1 MLPSR
6 LALPA
11 WTILRMAGKG
21 RSATPQDRPP
31 RLKAVRKGFANLS
44 LNDLRAE
51 LPVLTGWVLVLVF
64 FTVGKGWSTDF
75 SNLAVTAAAFV
86 VLFAAMI
93 WCAFGVVRHAEV
105 LAEDLGEPY
114 GTLILT
120 LAVISIEV
128 TVMATVMLSGNP
140 NPTLP
145 RDTVYAVL
153 MIVLNGMVGLAI
165 VIGALRHRQQQYN
178 LQGALAFLAVI
189 SSLAVLSL
197 VLPTFAHSTADGSL
211 TRLQAIVFGVL
222 TALLYVAFLAA
233 QTMRHRSFFVEQQGS
248 AEGAAHAVRG
258 PRHSLAVH
266 AVLLIATLLPV
277 VLLSKPLAHII
288 DYGIEEM
295 GAPTALGGIAIALLV
310 LAPEGLS
317 ALQAASRNQLQRA
330 VNLSL
335 GSALS
340 TIGLTIPTMLA
351 LSLAFGIQLEIGLAP
366 GEVVM
371 LVLTLFI
378 AKMTFSGAPTNF
390 ILGSVHLL
398 VFAAF
403 IVLVFSP

>member
-1 MLPSR
+1 MSKARTKTTRPAVSR
-6 LALPA
+6 EAAP
-11 WTILRMAGKG
+11 
-21 RSATPQDRPP
+21 
-31 RLKAVRKGFANLS
+31 KGFAS
-44 LNDLRAE
+44 LALADLRAE
-51 LPVLTGWVLVLVF
+51 LPMLAGWVLALIF
-64 FTVGKGWSTDF
+64 LTAGKSWSTDF
-75 SNLAVTAAAFV
+75 SRPAVTIAAFA
-86 VLFAAMI
+86 VLFAAMV
-93 WCAFGVVRHAEV
+93 WCAFSVVRHAEV
-105 LAEDLGEPY
+105 LAEYLGEPY

-120 LAVISIEV
+120 LAAITIEV
-128 TVMATVMLSGNP
+128 TVMATVMLGGKP

-153 MIVLNGMVGLAI
+153 MIVLNGMVGAAI

-222 TALLYVAFLAA
+222 TALLYVAFLGA

-258 PRHSLAVH
+258 PKHRPAVH
-266 AVLLIATLLPV
+266 AVLLVGTLLPV
-277 VLLSKPLAHII
+277 VLLSKPLARII
-288 DYGIEEM
+288 DFGIEEA
-295 GAPTALGGIAIALLV
+295 GAPTALGGIVIALLV

-351 LSLAFGIQLEIGLAP
+351 LSLAFGIPLEIGLAP

-390 ILGSVHLL
+390 VLGSVHLL

-403 IVLVFSP
+403 IVLVMSP

>member
-1 MLPSR
+1 MSQGR
-6 LALPA
+6 AAETTKPA
-11 WTILRMAGKG
+11 Q
-21 RSATPQDRPP
+21 SADTPRH
-31 RLKAVRKGFANLS
+31 RRTSWREA
-44 LNDLRAE
+44 LRAE
-51 LPVLTGWVLVLVF
+51 LPMLAGWTLVLVF
-64 FTVGKGWSTDF
+64 FTIGKSWSTDF
-75 SNLAVTAAAFV
+75 SRPTVTLAAFV

-93 WCAFGVVRHAEV
+93 WCAFAVVRHAEV

-120 LAVISIEV
+120 LAVITIEV
-128 TVMATVMLSGNP
+128 TVMATVMLGGNP

-153 MIVLNGMVGLAI
+153 MIVLNGMVGLSI

-178 LQGALAFLAVI
+178 LEGALAFLAVI

-197 VLPTFAHSTADGSL
+197 VLPTFTHSTAHGSL
-211 TRLQAIVFGVL
+211 TRLQAVVFGL
-222 TALLYVAFLAA
+222 ITALLYVAFLSA
-233 QTMRHRSFFVEQQGS
+233 QTLRHRSFFVEGQGP
-248 AEGAAHAVRG
+248 AEGVAHAVGG
-258 PRHSLAVH
+258 PRHSLAFH
-266 AVLLIATLLPV
+266 AVLLIVTLLPV
-277 VLLSKPLAHII
+277 VLLSKPLARII
-288 DYGIEEM
+288 DYGIEEA
-295 GAPTALGGIAIALLV
+295 GAPTALGGIVIALLV

-351 LSLAFGIQLEIGLAP
+351 LSLAFGIPLEIGLEP
-366 GEVVM
+366 DEVVM

-378 AKMTFSGAPTNF
+378 ARMTFSGAPTNF
-390 ILGSVHLL
+390 VLGSVHLL
-398 VFAAF
+398 VFAGF